1 MKSRI
6 VSKVMYKN
14 YKNVEYTFIA
24 KKGEVNYKD
33 IKWLN
38 DKQKP
43 DEPTL
48 EALVSDFE
56 NEEKKNEYQKIR
68 ENGNW
73 DNFTLEILEEAEIDN
88 RCDLTNIE
96 KNYIKNLKP
105 NLNTFIYKNF

>member
-68 ENGNW
+68 ENKY
-73 DNFTLEILEEAEIDN
+73 LESELSPNNLIVALWEKVVENRSDTVDKIQKTREEIKKEIP
-88 RCDLTNIE
+88 
-96 KNYIKNLKP
+96 KP
-105 NLNTFIYKNF
+105 